1 MKTYHDRVA
10 ILVNQKFQELCS
22 DLPDVIVGRKIL
34 AGFVMEQS
42 VHTEAGEERQWSVV
56 SIGSGK

>member
-1 MKTYHDRVA
+1 MA